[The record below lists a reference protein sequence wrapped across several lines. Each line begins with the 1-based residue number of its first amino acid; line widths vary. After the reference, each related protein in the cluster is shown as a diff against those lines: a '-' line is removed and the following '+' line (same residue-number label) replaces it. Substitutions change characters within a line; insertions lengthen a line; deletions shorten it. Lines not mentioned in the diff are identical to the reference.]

1 MAIIISIEGNIGSG
15 KSTLLKQLKKSL
27 PDRIFHKKIIFLQ
40 EPVKDWEKI
49 KNEEGKTI
57 IEKFYGNKR
66 DWGFSFQMMA
76 YISRLKSIKDIIK
89 KHGSNIIILSERS
102 LWTDKNVFA
111 KMLYD
116 SNDINTINYKI
127 YNKWFD
133 EFVEEYPLSG
143 IIYVNTLPSISYD
156 RVTNRSRKGENNIS
170 MNYLETCHNYHNNW
184 ITKSRKPQLE
194 INGNGE
200 NTIKIS
206 NKCLNDIKIFIEKL
220 SCSKVRINYKEC
232 MNNVF
237 C

>member
-116 SNDINTINYKI
+116 SNDINTINYQI

-156 RVTNRSRKGENNIS
+156 RVTNRCRKGENNIS

-184 ITKSRKPQLE
+184 IIKSKKPQLE
-194 INGNGE
+194 IDGNGE

-206 NKCLNDIKIFIEKL
+206 NKCLNDIKDFIEKL
-220 SCSKVRINYKEC
+220 SCSKVRINYEEC
-232 MNNVF
+232 MNKVY